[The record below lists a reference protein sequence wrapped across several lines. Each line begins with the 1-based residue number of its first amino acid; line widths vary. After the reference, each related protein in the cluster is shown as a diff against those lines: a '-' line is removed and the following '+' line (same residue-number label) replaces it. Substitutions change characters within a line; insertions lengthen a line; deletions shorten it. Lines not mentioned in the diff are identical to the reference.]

1 MKIFILLIS
10 LCFLSCNRSPSIT
23 DQDLDGNVLFD
34 LSLYQPE
41 KYLVSAYKPNPSD
54 QEKQIPVLIAAHGY
68 SASTFEWDEL
78 RKYADSVKSGI
89 LISQVLLGG
98 HGRTYVDFKN
108 STWRDW
114 QASILLEY
122 KKLVQAGYT
131 NISFI
136 GSSTGCPLILN
147 LLYENSLSQ
156 IPPNQIILIDPIII
170 PSNKI
175 LSLAGIVGP
184 MIGYTSVDFDSELER
199 KHWYHYRPQ
208 ETLQELLDIITV
220 VRKELESG
228 IALPPLTD
236 LSIYKS
242 KYDEVADR
250 ISGIL
255 IYNGIESNTMNSKE
269 IDMVNSHI
277 HVMTRLQGR
286 NNITDNDISIQKM
299 LFNQIIEKT
308 KKTKK

>member
-98 HGRTYVDFKN
+98 HGRTYEDFKN

-250 ISGIL
+250 ISGVL
-255 IYNGIESNTMNSKE
+255 IYNGIESNSMNSKE

>member
-10 LCFLSCNRSPSIT
+10 FCFLSCNRSPSIT

-54 QEKQIPVLIAAHGY
+54 QEKQVPVLIAAHGY

-98 HGRTYVDFKN
+98 HGRTYEDFKN

-228 IALPPLTD
+228 IALPALTD

-250 ISGIL
+250 ISGVL
-255 IYNGIESNTMNSKE
+255 IYNGIESNSMNSKE

-299 LFNQIIEKT
+299 IFNQIIEKT
-308 KKTKK
+308 NKTKK